1 MSYRTLR
8 RRLSEAMA
16 AHDWL
21 EGVSTALGLLFLVVA
36 ALCVWAIGVA
46 IATLGDDDAAFK
58 TTPGFIQA
66 TRGFGIVFFAV
77 FALVAVAVGWF
88 FAGDAIRRLWRRLRR
103 RPSGSR

>member
-8 RRLSEAMA
+8 RRLSEATA

-36 ALCVWAIGVA
+36 ALCVWGIVVA
-46 IATLGDDDAAFK
+46 IATLGDDDPAFK
-58 TTPGFIQA
+58 TTPGFLQA
-66 TRGFGIVFFAV
+66 ARGFGIVFFSF

-88 FAGDAIRRLWRRLRR
+88 FAGDWVRRVWRRVRGR
-103 RPSGSR
+103 F